1 VKVQAQLDALSLRR
15 ATSSDCDQVYHW
27 VNDPLTRQASFESA
41 AIPYADHVGWF
52 TQILADPTRQLF
64 MAELAATSPSSARV
78 PLGVVR
84 FAVAETAAAAVIS
97 INLAPERRGRG
108 MGKRLLHAATSE
120 ASALGY
126 RRVDAYIRPSNLA
139 SIRSFEAAGYQLVE
153 ESTRSGQ
160 AERLYRLQLV
170 TAP

>member
-1 VKVQAQLDALSLRR
+1 VKLPAQLDALSLRR
-15 ATSSDCDQVYHW
+15 AISSDCDQVYHW
-27 VNDPLTRQASFESA
+27 ANDPLTRQASFESA
-41 AIPYADHVGWF
+41 AIPYADHVRWF

-64 MAELAATSPSSARV
+64 MAELAAMSPSVARV

-84 FAVAETAAAAVIS
+84 FAVAETVAAAVIS
-97 INLAPERRGRG
+97 INLAPERRGGG
-108 MGKRLLHAATSE
+108 MARRLLGAATSE

-126 RRVDAYIRPSNLA
+126 LRIDAYIRPGNLA
-139 SIRSFEAAGYQLVE
+139 SIRSFEAAGYELVE
-153 ESTRSGQ
+153 ESTRRGR